1 MFVVLP
7 HLNYYLQY
15 MYQHLSRYCD
25 RVTYRMNAIIYMN
38 NVQALQLPC
47 IFIILMLLF
56 VK

>member
-15 MYQHLSRYCD
+15 VYQHLSRYCD